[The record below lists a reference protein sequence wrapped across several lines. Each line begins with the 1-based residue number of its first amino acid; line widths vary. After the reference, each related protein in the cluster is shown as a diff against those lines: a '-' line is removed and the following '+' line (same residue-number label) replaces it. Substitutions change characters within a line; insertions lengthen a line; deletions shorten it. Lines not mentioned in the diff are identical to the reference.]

1 MLPNA
6 CETKLVMTMNARSL
20 HNFFRLRCCRRA
32 QWEIRALAE
41 EMLRLVLPVAPICLA
56 RRGPACLEG
65 LAQRGGCAAARL
77 PRCGQNEACGRRAS
91 MSKGKLIVLEG
102 LDGSGKATQA
112 KLLAEHLEREGVPVR
127 KITFPDYES
136 QASALVRMY
145 LAGEFGAKPEDVN
158 AYAASSFCGGP
169 LRQL

>member
-1 MLPNA
+1 
-6 CETKLVMTMNARSL
+6 
-20 HNFFRLRCCRRA
+20 
-32 QWEIRALAE
+32 
-41 EMLRLVLPVAPICLA
+41 
-56 RRGPACLEG
+56 
-65 LAQRGGCAAARL
+65 
-77 PRCGQNEACGRRAS
+77 

-158 AYAASSFCGGP
+158 AYAASSFFAVDRYASYKKDWGSFYQAGGVLTP
-169 LRQL
+169 RIGILPPMECISAPSCRRSSGRLFWIGCLITSSGCWGCLPRTACSTIWKSIRP